1 MSGLSEEGHA
11 GGQFPR
17 PDLHERLARVLKQTK
32 PDLVIACYGM
42 NDGIYLPFAEERF
55 VKYREGIQWLRGR
68 VAEAGAR
75 ILLVTPPTFDEVKG
89 GHAGYGEGLD
99 KYAAWLVSKRAKGWD
114 VVDTHTP
121 MNKYLAARRVQEP
134 GFFLAG
140 DGVHTSALGHWLIAR
155 EILAH
160 LGAEDV
166 AGAET
171 PEAMLAAYP
180 HGGQLLKLIGQ
191 KQRLLRDAWLTQ
203 THHLRPGLPVGL
215 PVPEAEAKAAE
226 LEKQIRD
233 LAPRGPAG

>member
-1 MSGLSEEGHA
+1 
-11 GGQFPR
+11 
-17 PDLHERLARVLKQTK
+17 
-32 PDLVIACYGM
+32 
-42 NDGIYLPFAEERF
+42 
-55 VKYREGIQWLRGR
+55 
-68 VAEAGAR
+68 
-75 ILLVTPPTFDEVKG
+75 
-89 GHAGYGEGLD
+89 
-99 KYAAWLVSKRAKGWD
+99 
-114 VVDTHTP
+114 
-121 MNKYLAARRVQEP
+121 
-134 GFFLAG
+134 
-140 DGVHTSALGHWLIAR
+140 VHTSALGHWLIAR

-233 LAPRGPAG
+233 LAPRGPATK